1 MEELALRVQKT
12 ARVLRLKPENYPAKV
27 QVLLLH
33 GYGQSAED
41 MLNPF
46 HSIISDAFCYLVPEG
61 LNAFYP
67 KGLGGKTGNS
77 WMTSKFR
84 LAEIQDYLGYL
95 NQVIQLDAEFSG
107 KRVWI
112 GFSQGVTTMFRLL
125 KQCAPQN
132 FPDMVIPIA
141 GGLPAEWEGKWPQE
155 LSKPILT
162 GFCGDED
169 GLVRLDD
176 FQEGLEALKVNASC
190 FSFKGKHEVNAHLA
204 QLIHQEINKKLRL
217 F

>member
-1 MEELALRVQKT
+1 MEEIALRVQKT
-12 ARVLRLKPENYPAKV
+12 ARVIRLKPDGYPAGV

-41 MLNPF
+41 ILSPFQSLN
-46 HSIISDAFCYLVPEG
+46 SDSFCFVVPEG

-67 KGLGGKTGNS
+67 KGLGGRTGNS

-84 LAEIQDYLGYL
+84 LAEIQDYLAYL
-95 NQVIQLDAEFSG
+95 NQVLQMDDEFSG

-125 KQCAPQN
+125 NQCAPQN

-141 GGLPAEWEGKWPQE
+141 GGLPAEWNGIWPQE
-155 LSKPILT
+155 LSVPILT

-169 GLVRLDD
+169 GLVKIDEFQKGLDS
-176 FQEGLEALKVNASC
+176 LNVNASC

-204 QLIHQEINKKLRL
+204 QLIQQEINNRL
-217 F
+217 QPF